1 MQENKFAFVGKL
13 ENHNSFNNQLIELSE
28 TSVKYDALT
37 AAKIVEDLQSDDNNM
52 PIQILH
58 KCGQTTKQ
66 NVSKKKKIWS
76 GNKNNLLLRFLWYNV
91 YVKLIDASF

>member
-1 MQENKFAFVGKL
+1 MQENKFAFVGKS
-13 ENHNSFNNQLIELSE
+13 ENHNFNNQLIEVSE
-28 TSVKYDALT
+28 TSIKNDALS

-66 NVSKKKKIWS
+66 NVSKKKKI
-76 GNKNNLLLRFLWYNV
+76 
-91 YVKLIDASF
+91 

>member
-1 MQENKFAFVGKL
+1 MQENKFAFVGKS
-13 ENHNSFNNQLIELSE
+13 ENHNSFNNQLIEVLE
-28 TSVKYDALT
+28 TFVKYDALT

-66 NVSKKKKIWS
+66 NVSKKKKI
-76 GNKNNLLLRFLWYNV
+76 
-91 YVKLIDASF
+91 

>member
-1 MQENKFAFVGKL
+1 LQENKFAFVGKS
-13 ENHNSFNNQLIELSE
+13 ENHNSFNNQLIEVSE

-58 KCGQTTKQ
+58 KRGQTTKQ

-91 YVKLIDASF
+91 YVKLIYASF

>member
-1 MQENKFAFVGKL
+1 MPCLTKFSIIAGKQICICRKIRESQL
-13 ENHNSFNNQLIELSE
+13 LQQQLIEVSE

-58 KCGQTTKQ
+58 KCGQTTK
-66 NVSKKKKIWS
+66 
-76 GNKNNLLLRFLWYNV
+76 
-91 YVKLIDASF
+91 